1 MGGKTANK
9 AAYFDKLKTLLEEYI
24 SLSHDTGLPMAN

>member
-1 MGGKTANK
+1 MGGKTNNK

-24 SLSHDTGLPMAN
+24 NVAFLRTIEHG